1 MATSDYFR
9 ETASLNDQAEDQTV
23 SSTDSRDVSARL
35 AWLRRKRGSTD
46 AGRCRHV
53 RCLGS
58 VRDSGG
64 GGRKRVPLS
73 CSNHPGPDP
82 GKHSGA
88 ALVFLCS
95 HDKFDLVIT
104 TITLKEINAPV
115 VVVSPLLSAS
125 DVARVAR
132 YT

>member
-1 MATSDYFR
+1 MATAWVLVSR
-9 ETASLNDQAEDQTV
+9 IQAEFPELELV
-23 SSTDSRDVSARL
+23 EVLSE
-35 AWLRRKRGSTD
+35 RGYE
-46 AGRCRHV
+46 
-53 RCLGS
+53 
-58 VRDSGG
+58 
-64 GGRKRVPLS
+64 
-73 CSNHPGPDP
+73 
-82 GKHSGA
+82 
-88 ALVFLCS
+88 ALS

>member
-1 MATSDYFR
+1 MR
-9 ETASLNDQAEDQTV
+9 
-23 SSTDSRDVSARL
+23 
-35 AWLRRKRGSTD
+35 
-46 AGRCRHV
+46 
-53 RCLGS
+53 
-58 VRDSGG
+58 
-64 GGRKRVPLS
+64 
-73 CSNHPGPDP
+73 
-82 GKHSGA
+82 
-88 ALVFLCS
+88 ALS